1 VEELQEVGFASQGSG
16 CLGEVAVHLPHDGRM
31 LLLQPLCLTDICQR
45 KMRILLIDSAV
56 IEQLKRWI
64 DM

>member
-1 VEELQEVGFASQGSG
+1 
-16 CLGEVAVHLPHDGRM
+16 M
-31 LLLQPLCLTDICQR
+31 LLEPVCLTDICQR
-45 KMRILLIDSAV
+45 KMRILLIESAV